1 MDQKWSERKAVKSVH
16 ISAAVLRYQ
25 SVDKLIKDEPL
36 TQAIRALAQQYSRMG
51 LPMMI
56 LKLRQQGFT
65 DNKKRIRRIYKQ
77 ERLNLRTKKK
87 KRIKVLEPH
96 PLTRPVQINDT
107 WSMDFVFDR
116 MGHNYERMIKC
127 LTIVDDASD
136 EIVDIYTQLRI
147 QGRDLVYILELLKVT
162 RGLPKRIRTD
172 NGKEFRSKALQ
183 AWAKQ
188 NNVELLFIQPG
199 KPNQNAIIESFNGRF
214 RDECLNQNQFL
225 SLQEAQQTIHAWTQ
239 LFNTERPKKR
249 LGGLTPVQYAA
260 NLTANQNIQNKT
272 QKKPRPATQKTAQT
286 LELSVALRAPSSS
299 KVCNPA
305 PL

>member
-1 MDQKWSERKAVKSVH
+1 MDQKWSERKAIKAFD
-16 ISAAVLRYQ
+16 ISAALLRYK
-25 SVDKLIKDEPL
+25 STDRTIKDQRL
-36 TQAIRALAQQYSRMG
+36 TEAVKALARQHSRMG

-56 LKLRQQGFT
+56 LKLRQQGFS

-77 ERLNLRTKKK
+77 EKLNLRSKKK

-96 PLTRPVQINDT
+96 PLTRPTAVNDT

-116 MGHNYERMIKC
+116 IGWKYERMIKC

-136 EIVDIYTQLRI
+136 EVVDIYTQLRI
-147 QGRDLVYILELLKVT
+147 KGKDLVYVLELLKVT

-172 NGKEFRSKALQ
+172 NGKEFRSKALE

-188 NNVELLFIQPG
+188 NKVELLFIQPG

-214 RDECLNQNQFL
+214 RDECLNLYHFTTL
-225 SLQEAQQTIHAWTQ
+225 HAAQQTIEHWRKD
-239 LFNTERPKKR
+239 FNTKRPKKR
-249 LGGLTPVQYAA
+249 LGGLTPAEYAA
-260 NLTANQNIQNKT
+260 NLTTNS
-272 QKKPRPATQKTAQT
+272 KTAQT
-286 LELSVALRAPSSS
+286 IELPVALRAPSSS
-299 KVCNPA
+299 MVCNPA